1 MWQLPL
7 GKSGNI
13 TKTILY
19 FLRADNYSLSEVVIT
34 GKPINL
40 GDGDGMQ
47 VPGKLK
53 FTGRTQFV
61 NILENTIKS

>member
-61 NILENTIKS
+61 NILENKIKS

>member
-19 FLRADNYSLSEVVIT
+19 FLRADNYSLSEVVIS